1 MQDLPRLLYRDN
13 FLRLGRPQT
22 RKNVITRNASMA
34 HLRIEKI
41 NTAPPWGGVILV
53 IYSVKSGEKRQK
65 ILLKSTLL
73 AVFDRTLYASY
84 CTRARFGHCWRS
96 HAGFSEQRL
105 LAPLTECRV
114 GDILWHLVEASLKRA
129 SQSPP

>member
-84 CTRARFGHCWRS
+84 CTHPCSIRNT
-96 HAGFSEQRL
+96 AG
-105 LAPLTECRV
+105 APML
-114 GDILWHLVEASLKRA
+114 DSASRDYWLR
-129 SQSPP
+129 